1 MEWHDHPMKLPPL
14 EADTAVIVDFDEA
27 LLTPARTAG
36 LANLCLT
43 LSVLHGETVS
53 GVGILSGHEV
63 GLIDQLFAPVRMP
76 LAAGMGWQ
84 VRGTLGG
91 PLSTLSAPPGLG
103 DLEEQ
108 VREMVGPLRGVRI
121 DRTVNGLIVT
131 CGGNGKAA
139 AQCSY
144 TLHRLLSTTSG
155 FKLFSMGRRFDFLPA
170 AANKAMALERLV
182 DAAHL
187 NDRRLLVISDN
198 LSAEDAFRKA
208 QERRGVGV
216 RVGHRT
222 TTARHHVSSWQV
234 IDNWLS
240 GCVASLHGTRL
251 HIDGIGDD

>member
-43 LSVLHGETVS
+43 LSELHGATVS

-63 GLIDQLFAPVRMP
+63 GLIDRLFAPVRMP
-76 LAAGMGWQ
+76 LAAAMGWQ
-84 VRGTLGG
+84 VRGAIGG
-91 PLSTLSAPPGLG
+91 PLSTLGAPPGLG

-108 VREMVGPLRGVRI
+108 VREMVGPLSGVRI
-121 DRTVNGLIVT
+121 ERTVNGLIVI
-131 CGGNGKAA
+131 CGGNGEAA

-144 TLHRLLSTTSG
+144 TLHRLLATTNG

-187 NDRRLLVISDN
+187 VDHRLLVISDN
-198 LSAEDAFRKA
+198 LSAEDAFRRA
-208 QERRGVGV
+208 QARRGVGI
-216 RVGHRT
+216 RVGHQT
-222 TTARHHVSSWQV
+222 TTARYHVSSWEV
-234 IDNWLS
+234 VDSWLS
-240 GCVASLHGTRL
+240 GRVLSLHRTRA